1 MAVYFLGDVEGR
13 LYVDLDMPQ
22 GTSLEMPSAKLP
34 QELSDI
40 SPSSPTRC
48 TKDVRQCPDGSYVSR
63 SGPNCAFAPCPT
75 DSLEAEGVALEEQIN
90 LSGEYASY
98 DFASGIVQQYLEGVA
113 MFQLLLNAKLEEKA
127 FDEKVAGLVQYTQS
141 LPEFQPDSTS
151 TYTFPMMTLIFV
163 PMDGGTEDQKVEF
176 FRRQYGA
183 QLQSIAMPGSDIEG
197 DTQLTFP
204 ARSPIAEQELFT
216 LAQEASM
223 NPELGAEVAVTYMEV
238 KSLTPKPRIPPSTPP
253 PRVQPSTSQPNFSF
267 TNNGRIVDSSLQ
279 LPEQVYSDPI
289 KPPGSGGTYT
299 DPIEPNPYAGF
310 QWDGF
315 TQGPESLWYQQGLIP
330 GPDGKYIDGSDGPGG
345 TGDGPGGT
353 GDGSGG
359 TGDGPGGTGDGPGGG
374 GGGSGGGGGGSGGG
388 GGGSGGGG
396 SSTGGGTSSGGTSDY
411 DDEDFEVAGYKDGW
425 IVYRNLNNGNYYT
438 NRGEAYGGYRRTSF

>member
-1 MAVYFLGDVEGR
+1 MAVYYLGDVEGR
-13 LYVDLDMPQ
+13 LYVDLDMPE
-22 GTSLEMPSAKLP
+22 GTSLEMPSA
-34 QELSDI
+34 QLSEQLAEI
-40 SPSSPTRC
+40 TTPSRTRC
-48 TKDVRQCPDGSYVSR
+48 TKDARQCPDGSFVSR

-90 LSGEYASY
+90 LSGAYASY
-98 DFASGIVQQYLEGVA
+98 DFASGILQQYLEGVA

-279 LPEQVYSDPI
+279 
-289 KPPGSGGTYT
+289 
-299 DPIEPNPYAGF
+299 
-310 QWDGF
+310 
-315 TQGPESLWYQQGLIP
+315 YQQVLIP
-330 GPDGKYIDGSDGPGG
+330 GPDGRYITDPPLYRGGLILDEPSQPNFKPGG
-345 TGDGPGGT
+345 GDGGDGGDD
-353 GDGSGG
+353 GGSGG
-359 TGDGPGGTGDGPGGG
+359 GGSGGGGSGGGGSGGGGSGGGGSGGGGSG
-374 GGGSGGGGGGSGGG
+374 GGGSGGGGGGS
-388 GGGSGGGG
+388 GGG

-411 DDEDFEVAGYKDGW
+411 DAQDFEVAGYKDGW

-438 NRGEAYGGYRRTSF
+438 YRGEAYGGYRQTSF